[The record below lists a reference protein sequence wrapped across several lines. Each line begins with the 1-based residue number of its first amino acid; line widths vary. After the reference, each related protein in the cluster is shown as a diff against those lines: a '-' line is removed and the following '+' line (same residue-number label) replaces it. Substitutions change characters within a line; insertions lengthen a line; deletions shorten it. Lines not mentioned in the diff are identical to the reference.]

1 MNTVYTDSMPAGVMP
16 NLTSSYLSNH
26 CECRLRQSLP
36 RVILGLVLIML
47 GIVSLLAPSGFSIED
62 SNSAVGLMTAGIVAI
77 AVGVYFALFRNK
89 SWVYEPTGSR
99 VFHRSLYFS
108 GGDKE
113 RAFHFIDTAHK
124 ADMPHP
130 RSQGKLMLDV
140 FSSADDSMV
149 CMQLCEYTNFSYE
162 PLTSPRLVTGEKAR
176 PLGRTLREGESL

>member
-1 MNTVYTDSMPAGVMP
+1 
-16 NLTSSYLSNH
+16 
-26 CECRLRQSLP
+26 
-36 RVILGLVLIML
+36 
-47 GIVSLLAPSGFSIED
+47 
-62 SNSAVGLMTAGIVAI
+62 MTAGIVAI
-77 AVGVYFALFRNK
+77 AVGVYFAIFRNK

-99 VFHRSLYFS
+99 VFHRSLYFC

-113 RAFHFIDTAHK
+113 RAFHFIDTAHN

-140 FSSADDSMV
+140 FSSADDNMV

-176 PLGRTLREGESL
+176 PPTLTPVHQAFVFYQFCLSYSIPCNKFCTCHRTFKFFCYQVIHTEYIILVSSTMN